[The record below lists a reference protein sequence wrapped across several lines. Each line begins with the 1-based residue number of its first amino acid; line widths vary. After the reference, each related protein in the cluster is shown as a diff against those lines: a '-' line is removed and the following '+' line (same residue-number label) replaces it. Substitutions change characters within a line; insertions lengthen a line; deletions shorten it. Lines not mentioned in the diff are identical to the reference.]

1 MKMPGMEGFE
11 LLQRVRGD
19 SLNIE
24 TPVIMLTSMGSE
36 QDISRGLS
44 LGANDYVL
52 KPFSPMEL
60 MARIRRLLK

>member
-1 MKMPGMEGFE
+1 MPGMEGFE
-11 LLQRVRGD
+11 LLQRTRSD
-19 SLNIE
+19 SLNKD
-24 TPVIMLTSMGSE
+24 TPIIMLTSMGSE
-36 QDISRGLS
+36 QDISKGLR

>member
-1 MKMPGMEGFE
+1 MPGMEGFE